1 MFLLLLLLFFFFF
14 LLHYYYDYDDDYD
27 YLFKP
32 TYFQRSLQVTPGH
45 EKVPAGRPFRVLL
58 VRHFCRP
65 SVFAS
70 AKL

>member
-1 MFLLLLLLFFFFF
+1 MFLLLLLLFFFFFF

-32 TYFQRSLQVTPGH
+32 TYFQRSLQLTPGH
-45 EKVPAGRPFRVLL
+45 EKVPAGRPFRYCWCDT
-58 VRHFCRP
+58 CRP